1 MFEISYTKMF
11 LRESLSSRDTHWNIL
26 DEYDV
31 RESFSV
37 TYDFKLAAEWK
48 MDAGSPKWTNGNQFG
63 RY

>member
-31 RESFSV
+31 R
-37 TYDFKLAAEWK
+37 DKLQCD
-48 MDAGSPKWTNGNQFG
+48 MILS
-63 RY
+63 